1 MKIIES
7 IRAMQDWSEAER
19 HAGRRV
25 VLVPTM
31 GFLHEGHLILVREG
45 RRRGDRLVV
54 SIFVNPTQFAPH
66 EDYAAYPRDLERDR
80 ELLEREGVD
89 LLFRPAAEEIYPKG
103 YQTYVEVER
112 LGQPLCGAFRPGHF
126 RGVAT
131 VVAKL
136 FNIIQP
142 HVAIFGL
149 KDYQQLQIIRRMAR
163 ELNFGVEV
171 VGHPT
176 VREKDGLAMSSRNSY
191 LGTKERTAALGLYR
205 SLKKAE
211 ALVREGERDGR
222 RIVRAVKAEL
232 ESEPLARIEYVQ
244 ICDPESLGEVEEI
257 RGAALLALAIR
268 IGKAR
273 LIDNAILQVS

>member
-1 MKIIES
+1 M
-7 IRAMQDWSEAER
+7 
-19 HAGRRV
+19 
-25 VLVPTM
+25 
-31 GFLHEGHLILVREG
+31 
-45 RRRGDRLVV
+45 V